1 MDIIAKLEDPAGISF
16 LQIQLT
22 NGKIIEI
29 REMDDDT
36 LRIANPRQL
45 NDLNV
50 SKLTIDGKTYLNCV
64 TLQ

>member
-1 MDIIAKLEDPAGISF
+1 MDIILKQQDPAGISL
-16 LQIQLT
+16 LQIQLP

-50 SKLTIDGKTYLNCV
+50 SKLTVDGKIYLNCV